1 MNCRLLQEWR
11 TSLQINKVLQAQS
24 SDLGSCLVQHARREI
39 NPGYVL
45 HLQGKA
51 QQQVRLAQLPAR
63 ARFPPAVCC
72 NACMPQ
78 RSSTWCLPRPGVT
91 CSKWQSGAVERSGG
105 DPAGYCTVACPKGLS
120 EVVCREATQIGPV
133 HVVPGSSATF
143 RPLAERIC
151 LLSQSAPVPSKTC
164 TPQPSAHLLP
174 IVQRQVDA
182 CPDSCLKHSTLSHG
196 QQLAPQVGDPEQ
208 GGCWACV

>member
-1 MNCRLLQEWR
+1 MYCGLLQEWR

-24 SDLGSCLVQHARREI
+24 FDLGSCLVQHARREI

-51 QQQVRLAQLPAR
+51 QQQVRLAELPAR

-72 NACMPQ
+72 SACMPQ

-105 DPAGYCTVACPKGLS
+105 DPAGYCTVACPKGMS
-120 EVVCREATQIGPV
+120 EVVCREATQIGPCMLCQAI
-133 HVVPGSSATF
+133 VPPSDLWLSKSACCRRVPLCRQRPVRRSPAPTF
-143 RPLAERIC
+143 C
-151 LLSQSAPVPSKTC
+151 LLYSGRLMPVPIPAS
-164 TPQPSAHLLP
+164 
-174 IVQRQVDA
+174 
-182 CPDSCLKHSTLSHG
+182 STR
-196 QQLAPQVGDPEQ
+196 P
-208 GGCWACV
+208 